1 MSRPDIA
8 IRAVADARRAL
19 AGWCVAVGLLVV
31 ALAAAYPS
39 VRDQAASLT
48 ELLENYPDALKA
60 FMGLEDVDY
69 ASGPGYLRA
78 EMFGFT
84 VPLLLLVLAIGRGAS
99 AIAGEEDRGTLDLLL
114 ATPVRRGRVV
124 VEKAAGM
131 AGVVLLV
138 AAVLWAAL
146 AGAAAGFGIGVAPW
160 RTAAAVF
167 ETALLAIVFG
177 TVALAVGAAT
187 GRRGVAVGVATALAA
202 AAFVLE
208 SLARILDALQ
218 PWRWLS
224 PFAYY
229 RDADPLARGL
239 PPRET
244 AILVAIALV
253 ATAAGVAGFA
263 RRDVRGR

>member
-8 IRAVADARRAL
+8 LRALADARRAL
-19 AGWCVAVGLLVV
+19 LGWCVAVGLLVV
-31 ALAAAYPS
+31 MMVGAYPA

-69 ASGPGYLRA
+69 ASGVGYLRA

-84 VPLLLLVLAIGRGAS
+84 IPLLLLVLAIGRGAS
-99 AIAGEEDRGTLDLLL
+99 AIASEEERGTLELLL
-114 ATPVRRGRVV
+114 ATPVRRSRVV
-124 VEKAAGM
+124 AEKAAGM

-138 AAVLWAAL
+138 AAVLWVAL
-146 AGAAAGFGIGVAPW
+146 AGASAAFGLGVAPA

-167 ETALLAIVFG
+167 ATALLAILFG
-177 TVALAVGAAT
+177 AVALTVGGWT
-187 GRRGVAVGVATALAA
+187 GRRGLAVGVATALAA
-202 AAFVLE
+202 ATFVLE
-208 SLARILDALQ
+208 SLARILDGLR

-239 PPRET
+239 PAQET
-244 AILVAIALV
+244 TVLVAVALV
-253 ATAAGVAGFA
+253 AVAVGIAGFA